1 MDEKFFAAA
10 IHNRALTAAALLV
23 GRIFMGVLFITFGM
37 SKAIYTPQIQQYMAA
52 HHVAIDLVYLTI
64 PVQIGFGVLM
74 VIGYHTRFA
83 AMMLAGFCIIATSL
97 FHADFHQR
105 GELAHFLKDFAIAGG
120 FLFVMAHGPGAYS
133 LDALLKRLPEG
144 DKIAEPLATRS
155 R

>member
-10 IHNRALTAAALLV
+10 INNRVLTAAALLV
-23 GRIFMGVLFITFGM
+23 GRVFMGVLFITFGM

-52 HHVAIDLVYLTI
+52 HHVAVDLVYLTI
-64 PVQIGFGVLM
+64 AVQIGFGVLM
-74 VIGYHTRFA
+74 AIGYHTRFA

-97 FHADFHQR
+97 FHTDFHAS

-133 LDALLKRLPEG
+133 LDAYLKRLPEPKTVG
-144 DKIAEPLATRS
+144 EPIHSL
-155 R
+155 